1 MFIDIEPTHTLSI
14 LKTRIEFQ
22 TSHSPTSQSIFF
34 NGKQLEDDLKTLEQ
48 YEVSPD
54 SMLGLVVG
62 KPKAAA
68 AAGSSRQQ
76 PTQGRQ
82 AQTPQT
88 ASADAETIRQQ
99 SLGNPEALAQL
110 TAFSPELANAIHD
123 PARFKTAFDE
133 VMSARKEFEQRQR
146 DRQAEY
152 IRLQNADEFDMEAQT
167 RIAEIMQE
175 EAVEKERLHAAEY
188 YPECRHLAILKV

>member
-1 MFIDIEPTHTLSI
+1 M
-14 LKTRIEFQ
+14 
-22 TSHSPTSQSIFF
+22 
-34 NGKQLEDDLKTLEQ
+34 EQ

-68 AAGSSRQQ
+68 VAGSSRQQ

-82 AQTPQT
+82 AQPSQT

-110 TAFSPELANAIHD
+110 SAFSPELANAIHD

-188 YPECRHLAILKV
+188 YPECRYLAILKI